1 MVEETKTKGRPGILK
16 ILDRFSERLC
26 FFFLAL
32 AGGLTVLMSLLTTYG
47 VVRRYVF
54 HNPEPY
60 SYELVTMF
68 FLFSFV
74 FAVSYV
80 DRGDRHIRVDL
91 LSNLMSPSWRNLL
104 LNIVAPVMGLTYAVL
119 LAREGWVA
127 AMRSFDI
134 GEVSMSVWAEP
145 LWPIKIMI
153 PIGYALLC
161 LALLTRIFRGVT
173 YFTARKKDSLK
184 TVVD

>member
-1 MVEETKTKGRPGILK
+1 MIEDTDTKERRGVLER
-16 ILDRFSERLC
+16 LDRLSEKIC

-32 AGGLTVLMSLLTTYG
+32 GGALTVLMSLLTTYG

-54 HNPEPY
+54 NNPEPY

-91 LSNLMSPSWRNLL
+91 VSNRFPERWQDVL
-104 LNIVAPVMGLTYAVL
+104 LNIIAPLLGLTYAVL
-119 LAREGWVA
+119 LTWQGWVA
-127 AMRSFDI
+127 AARSFNI
-134 GEVSMSVWAEP
+134 GEVSLTVWAEP
-145 LWPIKIMI
+145 LWPIKMMI
-153 PIGYALLC
+153 PLGYALLC
-161 LALLTRIFRGVT
+161 LALLARIYHGVS
-173 YFTARKKDSLK
+173 SLLIAK
-184 TVVD
+184 AGRT

>member
-1 MVEETKTKGRPGILK
+1 MVEETKTKERPGILK
-16 ILDRFSERLC
+16 RLDRISERIC

-32 AGGLTVLMSLLTTYG
+32 AGALTVLMSLLTTYG

-91 LSNLMSPSWRNLL
+91 LSNLMSKSWRNIL
-104 LNIVAPVMGLTYAVL
+104 LNIIAPVLALTYAVL
-119 LAREGWVA
+119 LARQGWVA

-161 LALLTRIFRGVT
+161 LALLTRISRGVT
-173 YFTARKKDSLK
+173 SLIAGK
-184 TVVD
+184 GKPETG

>member
-1 MVEETKTKGRPGILK
+1 MKTEERRGVLRRV
-16 ILDRFSERLC
+16 DRVAERIC
-26 FFFLAL
+26 FFFLVL
-32 AGGLTVLMSLLTTYG
+32 AGALTVLMSLLTTYG
-47 VVRRYVF
+47 VIRRYVF

-91 LSNLMSPSWRNLL
+91 ISNMMSPNWRNVL
-104 LNIVAPVMGLTYAVL
+104 LNIISPLLGLTYAVL
-119 LAREGWVA
+119 LSRQGWVA
-127 AMRSFDI
+127 AVRSFEI

-145 LWPIKIMI
+145 LGPVKIMI

-161 LALLTRIFRGVT
+161 LALLTRIWRGVL
-173 YFTARKKDSLK
+173 SLLAGK
-184 TVVD
+184 NKPLVE